1 LYVLVTT
8 LLKYNI
14 YEELVRI
21 REVLALDSYARQ
33 MAQVQSR
40 MSKLD
45 WDKIPVDQLNDRI
58 DRERFVSEELDKV
71 RNDMRKICYPEEHI

>member
-1 LYVLVTT
+1 M
-8 LLKYNI
+8 LKYNI

-33 MAQVQSR
+33 MAQVQKR
-40 MSKLD
+40 MSKAK
-45 WDKIPVDQLNDRI
+45 WDNLPADKLQDRI
-58 DRERFVSEELDKV
+58 DRELFVAEELDKI